1 MVKDP
6 SMIEEA
12 AALEQILLVQESLDR
27 LRECVLGW
35 DNERAEIELENV
47 SGLIA
52 GLRKAVCNAFGI

>member
-1 MVKDP
+1 MKDL

-12 AALEQILLVQESLDR
+12 AAIEQILLVQESLDR

-47 SGLIA
+47 SGLIP